1 MKKEKLYQKLLFVK
15 EEFLQRN
22 SNHYL
27 VRFKNEHLEEFAN
40 NLSSYDEN
48 ELFLNKLNLP
58 FFDEEIKIDRS
69 KSFKEFLFLFNEEK
83 LEMAL
88 SIQETKME
96 DFLIVLGQRLTSA
109 SVRNEKAVPPLDID
123 LFVASFQL
131 YNSQI
136 SKVVRAFE
144 KHSER
149 LENNFWGKVKGN
161 PKQKEEKVREILK
174 FVFEHK
180 TWWNIYYH
188 FQHELVY
195 EIRVASGHGVRW
207 KMSNL
212 DFIGFVEPFLN
223 SGNI

>member
-1 MKKEKLYQKLLFVK
+1 MKKENLYQKLLFVK
-15 EEFLQRN
+15 EEILQRN

-27 VRFKNEHLEEFAN
+27 VHFKNEHLEEFAN
-40 NLSSYDEN
+40 NLYSYAESK
-48 ELFLNKLNLP
+48 EFLNKFNLP
-58 FFDEEIKIDRS
+58 FFDEEIKVDRNE
-69 KSFKEFLFLFNEEK
+69 SFKEFLFLFNEEQ
-83 LEMAL
+83 LESAL
-88 SIQETKME
+88 KVQKTKVE

-109 SVRNEKAVPPLDID
+109 SLRNEKAIPPLDND

-149 LENNFWGKVKGN
+149 LEKNFWGKVKGN

-174 FVFEHK
+174 FVFKHK
-180 TWWNIYYH
+180 TWWNVYYH

-195 EIRVASGHGVRW
+195 EVRVASGHGVRW

-223 SGNI
+223 SENI

>member
-1 MKKEKLYQKLLFVK
+1 MKKENLYQKLLFLK
-15 EEFLQRN
+15 EEILQRN
-22 SNHYL
+22 LNHYL

-40 NLSSYDEN
+40 NLCSFDGDE
-48 ELFLNKLNLP
+48 EFLNKFNLP
-58 FFDEEIKIDRS
+58 FFDEEFKIDRS
-69 KSFKEFLFLFNEEK
+69 ESFKEFLFLFNEEQS
-83 LEMAL
+83 ENAL
-88 SIQETKME
+88 RIQKTKME

-109 SVRNEKAVPPLDID
+109 SVRNEKAIPPLDND
-123 LFVASFQL
+123 LFIASFQL

-136 SKVVRAFE
+136 SKAVRAFE

-149 LENNFWGKVKGN
+149 FEKNFWGKVKGN
-161 PKQKEEKVREILK
+161 PKQKEGKVREILK

-180 TWWNIYYH
+180 TWWNVYYH

-223 SGNI
+223 SENI

>member
-15 EEFLQRN
+15 EEILQRN

-27 VRFKNEHLEEFAN
+27 VRFKNEHLVEFAN
-40 NLSSYDEN
+40 NLSSYEEN
-48 ELFLNKLNLP
+48 ELFLNKFNLP
-58 FFDEEIKIDRS
+58 FFDEEIKVDRS
-69 KSFKEFLFLFNEEK
+69 ESFKEFLFLLNEEK
-83 LEMAL
+83 LEIAL
-88 SIQETKME
+88 RIQETKME

-109 SVRNEKAVPPLDID
+109 SVRNEEAIPPLDND

-174 FVFEHK
+174 FVFEDK

-223 SGNI
+223 SENV

>member
-1 MKKEKLYQKLLFVK
+1 MKKENLHQKLLYVK
-15 EEFLQRN
+15 EEVFRSN

-27 VRFKNEHLEEFAN
+27 VHFKNEHLLEFAN
-40 NLSSYDEN
+40 NLCLYDES
-48 ELFLNKLNLP
+48 EAFLNKFNMP
-58 FFDEEIKIDRS
+58 FFDEEFKINRS

-83 LEMAL
+83 LENAL
-88 SIQETKME
+88 RIQKTKME

-109 SVRNEKAVPPLDID
+109 SVRNEEAIPPLDSD
-123 LFVASFQL
+123 LLVASFQL
-131 YNSQI
+131 YNNQI
-136 SKVVRAFE
+136 SKAVRAFE

-149 LENNFWGKVKGN
+149 LEKNFWGKVKGN
-161 PKQKEEKVREILK
+161 PQQKEEKVREILK

-180 TWWNIYYH
+180 TWWNVYYH

-207 KMSNL
+207 KISNL

-223 SGNI
+223 SENI

>member
-1 MKKEKLYQKLLFVK
+1 MKKENLHQKLLYVK
-15 EEFLQRN
+15 EEILRSN

-27 VRFKNEHLEEFAN
+27 VHSKNEHLEEFAN
-40 NLSSYDEN
+40 NLCLYDES
-48 ELFLNKLNLP
+48 EAFLNKFNLP
-58 FFDEEIKIDRS
+58 FFNEEFKIDRS

-83 LEMAL
+83 LENAL
-88 SIQETKME
+88 RIQETKVE

-109 SVRNEKAVPPLDID
+109 SVRNKEAIPPLDSD
-123 LFVASFQL
+123 LLVASFQL
-131 YNSQI
+131 YNNQI
-136 SKVVRAFE
+136 SKAVRAFE

-149 LENNFWGKVKGN
+149 LEDNFWGKVKGN

-174 FVFEHK
+174 LVFEHK
-180 TWWNIYYH
+180 TWWNVYYH

-207 KMSNL
+207 KMNNL

-223 SGNI
+223 SDIN